1 MLSDE
6 VIKEYL
12 KEEAI
17 KIEQI
22 NNPYLLICDMNIKDY
37 NVNEVKNE
45 MFVQYTYN
53 FYLTSKIDESVK
65 MPLNRFGQVLLSN
78 LTQKLRN

>member
-1 MLSDE
+1 
-6 VIKEYL
+6 
-12 KEEAI
+12 
-17 KIEQI
+17 
-22 NNPYLLICDMNIKDY
+22 
-37 NVNEVKNE
+37 

-78 LTQKLRN
+78 LTQKLRNKRIDFILKNPIN